1 MLPTCCCSDS
11 ETFNPMSLVSTL
23 GDGTILLD
31 DVQRP
36 FLIANGELM
45 MWLDSFLKSARK
57 QEVGENA

>member
-1 MLPTCCCSDS
+1 
-11 ETFNPMSLVSTL
+11 MSLVSTL

-36 FLIANGELM
+36 FLIANGELT
-45 MWLDSFLKSARK
+45 MWLDSLLKSARK

>member
-1 MLPTCCCSDS
+1 
-11 ETFNPMSLVSTL
+11 MSLVSTL